1 MTWLV
6 SGGFAAVI
14 TLMGMGPAVAAETA
28 ARAGAPMPDVAAGR
42 RLAHAL
48 CVTCH
53 VVDRGKPAST
63 LTPAP
68 PFPWIAKRPG
78 ATETSVTVW
87 LSTSHPRMPNI
98 MLSDAEI
105 RQLSAYIISLR
116 K

>member
-1 MTWLV
+1 MTALGSGLV
-6 SGGFAAVI
+6 AAAIVV
-14 TLMGMGPAVAAETA
+14 MGVGPAAAAKPLSRASVAKS
-28 ARAGAPMPDVAAGR
+28 DVSAGR

-48 CVTCH
+48 CTNCH
-53 VVDRGKPAST
+53 VVDAGKSAPA

-68 PFPWIAKRPG
+68 PFPWIAKRHG
-78 ATETSVTVW
+78 VTETSITVW

-98 MLSDAEI
+98 LLSDTEI

>member
-1 MTWLV
+1 MTSLV
-6 SGGFAAVI
+6 SSLVAAAI
-14 TLMGMGPAVAAETA
+14 ILMGMGTAAAAQTP
-28 ARAGAPMPDVAAGR
+28 ARAGAPVSDVSAGR

-48 CVTCH
+48 CTNCH
-53 VVDRGKPAST
+53 VVDAGKSAPA

-68 PFPWIAKRPG
+68 SFPWIAKRHG

-98 MLSDAEI
+98 LLSDTEI